1 MGPEWPAA
9 AKRTVPPLKAPHGG
23 RCAGREMDGEGGGG
37 GRGGGGGGRERYR
50 RDAKPRGPAQ
60 GRRRVRGGERSR

>member
-9 AKRTVPPLKAPHGG
+9 VKRTVPPLKAPHGG
-23 RCAGREMDGEGGGG
+23 SCAGRESDRGGGG
-37 GRGGGGGGRERYR
+37 RGRGGGGGGGERDR